1 VYLVRLI
8 ADVSPGILAG
18 LLILSPVAFGLVVF
32 TIRTKWSRKGMVVA
46 AGWVLTLTAL
56 ALFFKGVLVRNTY
69 AFTPV
74 LSASL
79 GADYLNRVIVVL
91 DAALLI
97 WFFAIGALRRS
108 IAVMGMALLQAVLM
122 AAVEFGWT
130 APMRG
135 PVDAMYVDWITV
147 IMVTIVSVIGSIV
160 AVYGLPY
167 MKEHEKHA
175 GIPEEASR
183 RPRFFLTM
191 LVFLGAMN
199 GLVLANNL
207 VWLFFFWEV
216 TTLCSYLLIA
226 HDGTLEALDSAYR
239 ALWMNM
245 LGGVAFALGIAVL
258 AHALGTVDLQHIV
271 ALQIAGEQ
279 QPIAIFGLGLLVL
292 AGFTKSA
299 QMPFHSWLL
308 GAMVAPTPVSA
319 LLHSSTMVK
328 AGVYLI
334 ARLTPAF
341 YGTVLSNVIAV
352 AGAFTF
358 VCAALLAIGQSN
370 AKKVLAYST
379 ISNLGLII
387 ACAGLNTPLAMAA
400 AVMLIIFH
408 AISKGLLFMAT
419 GVVEHAIWSR
429 DIEDMQGLILRMPLT
444 AIVMVIGILSML
456 LPPFGVLIAKLA
468 AIEASV
474 HMPLTLLFLVVGSTL
489 TVVFWT
495 KWTGRILMADPV
507 MVFPHVEHLHSMY
520 FTPLLLLAAGAVVFS
535 MFVVPL
541 LTGLIVPA
549 VAQYYA
555 FLPVSVSDILA
566 AGNVLGVPWPFL
578 FGALALAIV
587 LPILYFRRARTYC
600 AGAYL
605 CGEQVP
611 RATATTFRTV
621 GETTAVVSVRGY
633 YYEQYAGEQ
642 LHTGWMTAASTILL
656 VFMLAGAFVAL

>member
-1 VYLVRLI
+1 MKALEAI
-8 ADVSPGILAG
+8 AALPPGLLAG
-18 LLILSPVAFGLVVF
+18 LLILSPLPFGAMVYFVH
-32 TIRTKWSRKGMVVA
+32 TKWSRKGMVTA

-56 ALFFKGVLVRNTY
+56 ALFIQGAYLRKPQL
-69 AFTPV
+69 FTPALAGGFSWDAVIAILDGLLMLVFLSIGIRLRSALIVGLAAAQLAIV
-74 LSASL
+74 LGVEL
-79 GADYLNRVIVVL
+79 GVFGHPKPGP
-91 DAALLI
+91 AL
-97 WFFAIGALRRS
+97 
-108 IAVMGMALLQAVLM
+108 
-122 AAVEFGWT
+122 
-130 APMRG
+130 
-135 PVDAMYVDWITV
+135 YVDWITIILV
-147 IMVTIVSVIGSIV
+147 MIVSVIGSIV

-175 GIPEEASR
+175 GIPEEASK
-183 RPRFFLTM
+183 RPRFFLTI

-199 GLVLANNL
+199 GLALANNL
-207 VWLFFFWEV
+207 LWLFFFWEV
-216 TTLCSYLLIA
+216 TTLCSFLLIR
-226 HDGTLEALDSAYR
+226 HDETEEAKASAYR
-239 ALWMNM
+239 ALWINM
-245 LGGVAFALGIAVL
+245 VGGLAFALA
-258 AHALGTVDLQHIV
+258 
-271 ALQIAGEQ
+271 
-279 QPIAIFGLGLLVL
+279 IAILVGATGVVHIQGIVRLAEGGSVGALVLLAMGLLVV

-334 ARLTPAF
+334 ARLAPAF
-341 YGTVLSNVIAV
+341 YGALLSDVIAV

-429 DIEDMQGLILRMPLT
+429 DIEDMQGLVSRMPLT
-444 AIVMVIGILSML
+444 TVVMVIGILSML

-474 HMPLTLLFLVVGSTL
+474 RAPVTLVFLVVGSTL

-507 MVFPHVEHLHSMY
+507 VMFPRVEHLHSMY
-520 FTPLLLLAAGAVVFS
+520 FVPLLLLAAGATVFS
-535 MFVVPL
+535 LFVVQL
-541 LTGLIVPA
+541 LTKLVVPA
-549 VAQYYA
+549 VTRYYA
-555 FLPVSVSDILA
+555 FLPLSEADILQE
-566 AGNVLGVPWPFL
+566 GNVLGVPWAFL
-578 FGALALAIV
+578 FVALALATI
-587 LPILYFRRARTYC
+587 LPALFARRFRTRPT
-600 AGAYL
+600 GAYL
-605 CGEQVP
+605 CGEQVTK
-611 RATATTFRTV
+611 ASSTSFRTV
-621 GETTAVVSVRGY
+621 AENAAAVTVRGY
-633 YYEQYAGEQ
+633 YFEQYAGEHHH
-642 LHTGWMTAASTILL
+642 LKWMTVASGVLVVAMLL
-656 VFMLAGAFVAL
+656 GAVVAR